1 MQTSAPRRSMA
12 FRLVPLGTSV
22 LLAALLAA
30 CGDKQ
35 QPAAGGAGG
44 GAPPPPEV
52 AVVTVQPGTV
62 SLSTELPGRLEPSRV
77 ARVRARATGI
87 LNKRVFTEGTDVRAG
102 QVLYQIDSAPY
113 QATAQSAQAQLAQ
126 AQAQLAQADATLRAS
141 SRSVRRRSVTSVA
154 STCRAGRPLKLM
166 LPAVISTSMYE
177 PSFLT
182 WRLITGL
189 LRWLMGM
196 ASMDARMASR
206 RSAGHR
212 SVICMVSSS
221 ASV

>member
-62 SLSTELPGRLEPSRV
+62 NLSTELPGRLEPR
-77 ARVRARATGI
+77 AWPGCARA
-87 LNKRVFTEGTDVRAG
+87 
-102 QVLYQIDSAPY
+102 PP
-113 QATAQSAQAQLAQ
+113 
-126 AQAQLAQADATLRAS
+126 AS
-141 SRSVRRRSVTSVA
+141 
-154 STCRAGRPLKLM
+154 
-166 LPAVISTSMYE
+166 
-177 PSFLT
+177 
-182 WRLITGL
+182 
-189 LRWLMGM
+189 
-196 ASMDARMASR
+196 
-206 RSAGHR
+206 
-212 SVICMVSSS
+212 
-221 ASV
+221 